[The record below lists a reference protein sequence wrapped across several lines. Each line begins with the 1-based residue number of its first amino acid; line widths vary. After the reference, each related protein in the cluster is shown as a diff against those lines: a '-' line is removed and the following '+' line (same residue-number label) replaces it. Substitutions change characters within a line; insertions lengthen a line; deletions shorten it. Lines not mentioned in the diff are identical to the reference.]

1 MSRRKPLEL
10 FDENT
15 MKDAV
20 FKVVHH
26 GCSIRGVARD
36 TNLSY
41 ATLRKYVAKYN
52 STEAKKKNSIRFF
65 PNYEVNQVYSK
76 ELEDELEKYLL
87 VARKLHYG
95 LTSETIKR
103 MSYELAVKNNL
114 KVPKS
119 WQENRMAGK
128 HWLYGYLRRHPAI
141 SEILSWS
148 RKFRPPIKNQFNT
161 TVEIANPAGIEEITL
176 SEKDLEKFMTEESRI
191 LTNEPIV
198 LNSRASFAESFESLV
213 KNSKFILA
221 DDSQPS
227 DPESVIEDS
236 YTPYVESIESSSDF
250 QQNPVIINI
259 IKKPKK
265 NS

>member
-1 MSRRKPLEL
+1 MSRRKPLDL

-15 MKDAV
+15 MKNAV

-52 STEAKKKNSIRFF
+52 STEGKKKNTIRFF

-76 ELEDELEKYLL
+76 ELEDTLEKYLL
-87 VARKLHYG
+87 IARKLHYG

-103 MSYELAVKNNL
+103 MSYDLAIKNNL

-128 HWLYGYLRRHPAI
+128 HWLYGYLRRHPVI

-161 TVEIANPAGIEEITL
+161 TVEIANPAGVEEITL
-176 SEKDLEKFMTEESRI
+176 SEKDLENFIAEESRKI
-191 LTNEPIV
+191 MNEPIV
-198 LNSRASFAESFESLV
+198 LSSKSSFVESILENSRPLV
-213 KNSKFILA
+213 GN
-221 DDSQPS
+221 DSQPS
-227 DPESVIEDS
+227 HAESVMEES
-236 YTPYVESIESSSDF
+236 LPLNVESVTENSGNF

-259 IKKPKK
+259 IKKPRK
-265 NS
+265 NL